1 MINPTK
7 TKNLNINRIKK
18 QNDEILLGKCFG
30 VVWLIKVAK
39 YLKFWIFY
47 GLFGSFIREELNAKK
62 KEMKKKP
69 NKKDDLNIQN
79 IIKNLTVKNN
89 YW

>member
-18 QNDEILLGKCFG
+18 KNDEILLGKCFG

-39 YLKFWIFY
+39 YLKI
-47 GLFGSFIREELNAKK
+47 LNILWAIWEFHKRRIECFKK
-62 KEMKKKP
+62 KDEKKTK
-69 NKKDDLNIQN
+69 
-79 IIKNLTVKNN
+79 
-89 YW
+89 